1 MDTVDNENSEYPYNL
16 ARDKI
21 ITFKNVKARWSEAGL
36 FSLNPDKVR
45 QDIQK
50 PTAKLKRPES

>member
-21 ITFKNVKARWSEAGL
+21 IPFKNVKAGWSEAGS
-36 FSLNPDKVR
+36 FSLNQHKVR

-50 PTAKLKRPES
+50 PAAKLKCPES